1 MKKTKKHM
9 NWKEFLLWT
18 NCLLFVI
25 STSIPNY
32 LLSQEETRNYRYLNT
47 VKGDNFWEKE
57 AGTTENSNII
67 GIEILDNNLYFLNKR
82 DGLFTS
88 GDLPLA
94 KELRKVQVANNQKDD
109 LLINSLKINSN
120 NELVLFYENKYYYNL
135 SSNATE
141 RFRHL
146 DEDIAFTDFV
156 LTENGT
162 VVAGTKG
169 KGLIIYKPE
178 TSYSIRHNQYNND
191 FISNNI
197 NTLFEDSKNNIWI
210 GTDMGL
216 AVYNSGEVK
225 ILTTPERSLFQK
237 VFNPI
242 EGKYVDMSIEA
253 ITERFGKLI
262 IASKDG
268 VFEVETDQDSIVD
281 VRSLGIRQQLGEK
294 KLNFV
299 NDLMVDHR
307 NDLWIAGNILLKYN
321 FITNQIIKVFND
333 FEFYNSQRAICL
345 AEDTRNKS
353 VWVGTGGSGI
363 FVIDNN
369 PTISSQ
375 LLQEVNSDPPPS
387 NIPVNKKFIAKDI
400 LFEMNSRNIKPES
413 FEYLREIAAKLQKL
427 SKSGCLI
434 QVVLEGHTSKDRAAN
449 KNNSLDLS
457 QWRAEE
463 IRNYFIGRGID
474 HQFFKCIGMGD
485 SEPNQDC
492 DDSVF
497 SECHRRVEMLI
508 LSDCED

>member
-1 MKKTKKHM
+1 M

-18 NCLLFVI
+18 NFLLFVI
-25 STSIPNY
+25 STSIPNH
-32 LLSQEETRNYRYLNT
+32 LLSQEETRSHRYLNT
-47 VKGDNFWEKE
+47 VKGENFWDKGV
-57 AGTTENSNII
+57 GTTENSNII
-67 GIEILDNNLYFLNKR
+67 GIKILDKNLYFLNKR

-88 GDLPLA
+88 SDLPFA
-94 KELRKVQVANNQKDD
+94 KELRKVQVDNNPKDN
-109 LLINSLKINSN
+109 LPINSLKLNSK
-120 NELVLFYENKYYYNL
+120 NELILFYDNKYYYNL
-135 SSNATE
+135 SSNSTE

-156 LTENGT
+156 LTKNGT

-178 TSYSIRHNQYNND
+178 TSYSIRHNKYNNY

-210 GTDMGL
+210 GTDRGL
-216 AVYNSGEVK
+216 AVYNSEGEVK

-242 EGKYVDMSIEA
+242 EGKYFDISIEA
-253 ITERFGKLI
+253 ITERYGKLI

-268 VFEVETDQDSIVD
+268 VFEIETVHDSIVD
-281 VRSLGIRQQLGEK
+281 VRSLSIRQQLGEK
-294 KLNFV
+294 KLTFV

-345 AEDTRNKS
+345 AEDMSNKS

-369 PTISSQ
+369 PKISSP
-375 LLQEVNSDPPPS
+375 LLQEVNSDQPPS

-413 FEYLREIAAKLQKL
+413 FEYLGEITAKLQKL
-427 SKSGCLI
+427 SKSECLT
-434 QVVLEGHTSKDRAAN
+434 QVILEGHTSKDRVAN
-449 KNNSLDLS
+449 KNHSLDLS
-457 QWRAEE
+457 RWRAEE

-474 HQFFKCIGMGD
+474 HQFFKCTGMGD

-497 SECHRRVEMLI
+497 SECHRRVEILI